1 MSIYELIFGKHA
13 PDSAVQGP
21 PAYDNPLRHRDFSAA
36 LPLLRAAIAQ
46 EDARA
51 MGAYGALCATGLGI
65 EKNLHEAYCWFLQSA
80 HRGDVPAQVA
90 LGMLLAGGLGTP
102 INRTE
107 AAYWLYRASLAGN
120 QRAIKILE
128 ALTEKDHSVIGP
140 HFTAEEL
147 YRLLYSATAIR
158 VATRVS
164 PPKQRRN

>member
-1 MSIYELIFGKHA
+1 MHIYELIFGKPA
-13 PDSAVQGP
+13 PDSDVQGA
-21 PAYDNPLRHRDFSAA
+21 PAYDAPLRRQDFSAA
-36 LPLLRAAIAQ
+36 IPLLRAAIAQ

-65 EKNLHEAYCWFLQSA
+65 EKNVHEAYCWFLQGA

-102 INRTE
+102 TNRTE
-107 AAYWLYRASLAGN
+107 AAYWLYRAGLAGN
-120 QRAIKILE
+120 QRAIKALE

-140 HFTAEEL
+140 HFTEEEL

-158 VATRVS
+158 VATRVNS
-164 PPKQRRN
+164 PVQRRN